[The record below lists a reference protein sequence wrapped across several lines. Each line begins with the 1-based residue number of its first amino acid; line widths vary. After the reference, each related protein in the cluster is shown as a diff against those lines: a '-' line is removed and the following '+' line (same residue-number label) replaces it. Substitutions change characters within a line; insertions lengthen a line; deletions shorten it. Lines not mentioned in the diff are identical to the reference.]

1 MKILTVSGAL
11 AALVLV
17 TSAHAG
23 GMRGGMG
30 SGGKPPAPAYSF
42 AATLS
47 GAQNVPAVMSDGSG
61 TFSIDFPA
69 ALDSATYTLKVNGL
83 SADVTAIHMH
93 CALSG
98 ANGMPAVN
106 VMVGRNITISN
117 DDIRPID
124 ATNPACGMAINNIAS
139 LLEAVRQ
146 HRIYVNVHTANFPA
160 GEVRG
165 QVIETPA
172 AGED

>member
-1 MKILTVSGAL
+1 MKILTVSGAF
-11 AALVLV
+11 AALVMV
-17 TSAHAG
+17 TSTHAG

-30 SGGKPPAPAYSF
+30 GGKPPAPAYSF

-61 TFSIDFPA
+61 SFSIEFPA
-69 ALDSATYTLKVNGL
+69 ALDNATYTLKVDDL
-83 SADVTAIHMH
+83 SADVTAVHLH

-98 ANGMPAVN
+98 ANGMPALN
-106 VMVGRNITISN
+106 VMVGRNITITN

-165 QVIETPA
+165 QVIETPDA
-172 AGED
+172 KED